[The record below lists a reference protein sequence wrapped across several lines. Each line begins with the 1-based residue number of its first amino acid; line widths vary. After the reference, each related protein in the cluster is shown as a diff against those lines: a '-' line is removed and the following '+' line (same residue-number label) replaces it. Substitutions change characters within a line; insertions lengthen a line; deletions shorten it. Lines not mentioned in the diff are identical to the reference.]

1 MKFDAFLQDVP
12 PAPGRGDTAPPT
24 TPMTGATPPPPAGA
38 GAPPPGGALGALFP
52 IIMLVPIVLMFFW
65 SSRNQKKQQ
74 QELDTK
80 LKVGDRVLTQS
91 GLIGK
96 LVEKGDKLAKIE
108 IAPGVKVQ
116 MTRASIVG
124 LDATDE
130 TSAAAAKTK
139 ETSK

>member
-1 MKFDAFLQDVP
+1 MKFEAFLQAVP
-12 PAPGRGDTAPPT
+12 PAPGRGEAPPST
-24 TPMTGATPPPPAGA
+24 TPMTGATPPPPSGA
-38 GAPPPGGALGALFP
+38 GAPPGGALGALFP
-52 IIMLVPIVLMFFW
+52 LLMAVPIIVMFVL
-65 SSRNQKKQQ
+65 SSRSQQKRQK
-74 QELDTK
+74 ELDEK

-96 LVEKGDKLAKIE
+96 LIDKGDKLVKVE

-130 TSAAAAKTK
+130 ASGVSVVKAK
-139 ETSK
+139 ETAK

>member
-1 MKFDAFLQDVP
+1 MKFEAFLQAVP

-38 GAPPPGGALGALFP
+38 SAPPGGALGALMP
-52 IIMLVPIVLMFFW
+52 LVMALPIVLMFLW
-65 SSRNQKKQQ
+65 SSRSQKKQQ

-96 LVEKGDKLAKIE
+96 LIEKGDKLIKIE

-130 TSAAAAKTK
+130 ASAPAKTK
-139 ETSK
+139 ETTK